1 MEDAMTLRRTV
12 CALLATLVLGLMT
25 PLPPS
30 THAAEMPL
38 VQLIGELR
46 KGGFVIY
53 FRHGETGSQGADR
66 PRAVMGDCSTQR
78 NLNEEGRRQVVRLGE
93 DFTALRIP
101 VGTVLSS
108 EFCRCWQHAEAMFGK
123 GRYAVT
129 EKLSLPPSYPSTTA
143 ADRERSNEGLKAL
156 LAETPAAGANTV
168 LVSHGANILM
178 LTGFHPSAQ
187 GEAIIF
193 RPHGKGGFERIVS
206 VRPEEWSRVRREL
219 SGS

>member
-1 MEDAMTLRRTV
+1 MAMTPRRTV
-12 CALLATLVLGLMT
+12 CAVLAALLLGLLA

-30 THAAEMPL
+30 ASAAEIPL
-38 VQLIGELR
+38 VQLIGALR

-66 PRAVMGDCSTQR
+66 SRAVMGDCSTQR
-78 NLNEEGRRQVVRLGE
+78 NLNEEGRRQVARLGE

-108 EFCRCWQHAEAMFGK
+108 EFCRCWQHAEAMFGE

-129 EKLSLPPSYPSTTA
+129 DKLSLPPSYPSVTA
-143 ADRERSNEGLKAL
+143 ADRAQNNESLTAM
-156 LAETPAAGANTV
+156 LAETPAAGTNTV

-187 GEAIIF
+187 GEAIVF
-193 RPHGKGGFERIVS
+193 RPDGKGGFERIVP

>member
-1 MEDAMTLRRTV
+1 MRSWRTA
-12 CALLATLVLGLMT
+12 CALLAALVLGPMTTLPTPARAAET
-25 PLPPS
+25 PL
-30 THAAEMPL
+30 TQL
-38 VQLIGELR
+38 VGELR

-66 PRAVMGDCSTQR
+66 SRAVMGDCSTQR
-78 NLNEEGRRQVVRLGE
+78 NLNEEGRRQVARLGE

-143 ADRERSNEGLKAL
+143 ADRTRSNESLKAL
-156 LAETPAAGANTV
+156 LAETPTAGANTV

-178 LTGFHPSAQ
+178 LTGFHPNAQ
-187 GEAIIF
+187 GEAIVF
-193 RPHGKGGFERIVS
+193 RPDGKGGFERVLS
-206 VRPEEWSRVRREL
+206 VRAEEWSRVRREL